1 MRVRLSS
8 AAGAPAFRIEAVQA
22 ARKSVCHGE
31 PERAMS
37 GGIASEFERIFLP
50 HLDAAYN
57 LARLLLRNASDAEDL
72 VQEAYLRALRGFEG
86 FRGAAARPWLLKIV
100 RNTCYTWMRD
110 NRARTEMA
118 EFDESVHSIPGSTPE
133 TQSLGRERA
142 EAVRSCIEQLP
153 LDFRE
158 GIILREMEQ
167 LSYEEIAEIT
177 GVPPGTVMSR
187 LSRARARLSQCL
199 KLRLGADDRTMK
211 RGSA

>member
-1 MRVRLSS
+1 MS
-8 AAGAPAFRIEAVQA
+8 AGT
-22 ARKSVCHGE
+22 
-31 PERAMS
+31 
-37 GGIASEFERIFLP
+37 ASEFEQTFLP

-57 LARLLLRNASDAEDL
+57 LARLLMRNASDAEDL

-86 FRGAAARPWLLKIV
+86 FRGTAARPWLLKIV

-110 NRARTEMA
+110 NRSRLDVA
-118 EFDESVHSIPGSTPE
+118 EFDERVHVVPGSTPE

-142 EAVRSCIEQLP
+142 QAVKSCIEQLP

-167 LSYEEIAEIT
+167 LSYEQIAEIT

-187 LSRARARLSQCL
+187 LSRARARLSKCL
-199 KLRLGADDRTMK
+199 KVRLNAGEHDEEKSVRVNENDLR
-211 RGSA
+211 